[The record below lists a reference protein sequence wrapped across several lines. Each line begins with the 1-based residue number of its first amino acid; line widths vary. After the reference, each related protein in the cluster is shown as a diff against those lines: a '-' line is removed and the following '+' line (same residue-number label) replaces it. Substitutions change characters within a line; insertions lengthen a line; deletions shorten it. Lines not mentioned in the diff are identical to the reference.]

1 MPAAPV
7 RLPPVPALGLGWA
20 CLALLL
26 GLGTVQAL
34 PALPPV
40 GPAAGVAGGLAL
52 GAWAGWRRGARAAGV
67 GVLLA
72 AAAFAAGLAWASAR
86 AAWRLEAA
94 LDPAWEGRPLVLE
107 AVVDELP
114 QALAAAGG
122 EGTLWRLRVQPLAAA
137 TDADGH
143 RVRLP
148 ARVSLWYPLADPAP
162 RAGERWRFHASL
174 RRVHGLQNPGLPD
187 SELWLLERGI
197 LAQGTVRAAER
208 LAPAPAT
215 SLQALRQGLRD
226 RIQATVDESRPRAV
240 LAGLLLG
247 DQAALGSDDWALLR
261 DTGVVHLFS
270 ISGLHITGFAW
281 LASALIAATWPAA
294 WCLRCP
300 MPLAA
305 RWGGVGLAWAY
316 ALLAGWGVPAQRTV
330 ALLLLVALLQTSGR
344 LWPWPLALLV
354 CAVPIALADPW
365 ALVQP
370 GFWLSFVAVALLMQQ
385 QRARQPG
392 ARGAL
397 RELLHTQAVC
407 TLGLA
412 PLAVLFFGQLSLV
425 GVLANLVAVPLVTLV
440 LTPLALLG
448 AVLPAA
454 WSVAALGVDAL
465 FAFLSPLARGPGA
478 VWSLPR
484 APAPWQA
491 LALGGLL
498 LAALRLPRALR
509 GLGLLGVLPLFLWAP
524 ARPVEGDFRLR
535 VFDVGQGSAVWVQT
549 ARHELLYDAGPRWG
563 EQDAGARLLLPALRA
578 AGVER
583 LDLLLLSHGDAD
595 HAGGAGSLLQA
606 MPVGARLAPP
616 DPRLRGLR
624 AQPCVAGQHWTWD
637 GVQFRVLHPPAAFFG
652 PANASSCVLQVVAA
666 DGSAAL
672 LPGDIGQAEERAL
685 VASGVP
691 LASDLLLLA
700 HHGSAGSNAIE
711 FLRAV
716 QPRVALAQS
725 GYRNRHGHPALA
737 VQTRLREL
745 GIVTLS
751 SAGCGAYDWWSGR
764 PPTPDGCWRRQR
776 PRYWHQQGLIETGE
790 EPVALQGPPEP
801 P

>member
-7 RLPPVPALGLGWA
+7 RLPPVPALGLGLA
-20 CLALLL
+20 CLGLLL
-26 GLGTVQAL
+26 GLGTVQCLAAL
-34 PALPPV
+34 PSVALTAGLGLV
-40 GPAAGVAGGLAL
+40 LGLLAGVGR
-52 GAWAGWRRGARAAGV
+52 RRGAAAV
-67 GVLLA
+67 GVAVLMT
-72 AAAFAAGLAWASAR
+72 AAAFAVGLAWASAR
-86 AAWRLEAA
+86 AALRLETA
-94 LDPAWEGRPLVLE
+94 LDPAWERRPLAFE
-107 AVVDELP
+107 ARVDELP

-122 EGTLWRLRVQPLAAA
+122 EGTLWRLRVQPLGAAQ
-137 TDADGH
+137 DAEGH

-148 ARVSLWYPLADPAP
+148 ARVSLWFSLADPPP
-162 RAGERWRFHASL
+162 RAGERWRFQATL
-174 RRVHGLQNPGLPD
+174 RRIHGLQNPGLPD

-197 LAQGTVRAAER
+197 LAQGTVRSAER
-208 LAPAPAT
+208 LAPAPAA

-281 LASALIAATWPAA
+281 LAAALIAATWPAA

-300 MPLAA
+300 RPLAA
-305 RWGGVGLAWAY
+305 RWGGLSLAWAY

-330 ALLLLVALLQTSGR
+330 ALLLVVALLQTSGR

-385 QRARQPG
+385 QRTREPG
-392 ARGAL
+392 WPGAL

-425 GVLANLVAVPLVTLV
+425 GVLANLLAVPLVTLV

-448 AVLPAA
+448 ALLPAA
-454 WSVAALGVDAL
+454 WWVAALGVDVL
-465 FAFLSPLARGPGA
+465 FAFLGQLAAWPAA
-478 VWSLPR
+478 VWSLPQ
-484 APAPWQA
+484 APVVWQG
-491 LALGGLL
+491 LALLGLL
-498 LAALRLPRALR
+498 LAALRLPRVLR
-509 GLGLLGVLPLFLWAP
+509 GLGLLGVLPLFLWSP
-524 ARPVEGDFRLR
+524 ARPAEGGFRLR

-549 ARHELLYDAGPRWG
+549 ASHDLLYDAGPRWG
-563 EQDAGARLLLPALRA
+563 DQDAGARLLLPALRA
-578 AGVER
+578 AGVGR
-583 LDLLLLSHGDAD
+583 LDRLLLSHGDAD
-595 HAGGAGSLLQA
+595 HAGGAASLLKA
-606 MPVGARLAPP
+606 MPVADRLAPP
-616 DPRLRGLR
+616 DPRLRGLGAR
-624 AQPCVAGQHWTWD
+624 PCVAGQHWSWD

-672 LPGDIGQAEERAL
+672 LPGDIGQREERAL
-685 VASGVP
+685 VARGEA

-711 FLRAV
+711 FLTAV
-716 QPRVALAQS
+716 RPRLALAQS
-725 GYRNRHGHPALA
+725 GYRNRHGHPALV

-745 GIVTLS
+745 GIASVS
-751 SAGCGAYDWWSGR
+751 SAGCGAYDWWSGSA
-764 PPTPDGCWRRQR
+764 PQLDGCWRRQR
-776 PRYWHQQGLIETGE
+776 PRYWHQQGLIETGL
-790 EPVALQGPPEP
+790 EPAPLQGPPEP